1 MKIRYGFVT
10 NSSSSSFIL
19 AFDSRK
25 EIHNL
30 NLSERVMQTLTDS
43 DNEAEL
49 EDILSEY
56 REYLEGIMW
65 YDLDDALQRAYGI
78 KFFDVEDWKKEHPT
92 EYQEIY
98 DKCYAEH
105 CEKKVKE
112 LEESLKG
119 KKYLFVIEEG
129 DEYSSYFEYEAMK
142 QLVAMMDYH

>member
-19 AFDSRK
+19 AFNSKK
-25 EIHNL
+25 EINDL

-43 DNEAEL
+43 DNEVEL
-49 EDILSEY
+49 KDVLFEY
-56 REYLEGIMW
+56 RDYLEGIMW
-65 YDLDDALQRAYGI
+65 YDLDNALQHAYGV
-78 KFFDVEDWKKEHPT
+78 KFFDVRDWKEEHPT

-112 LEESLKG
+112 LEKSLKD
-119 KKYLFVIEEG
+119 KKHLFVVDEG
-129 DEYSSYFEYEAMK
+129 DEYSSYFEYQNMK